1 MRFWGLVFKPRG
13 GIAGTGFGAAVV
25 ASVVSACAPIRLVL
39 LPGRKTREHS
49 ACGSGSS
56 PLPMLECGV
65 WAWGGRGERDLSSL
79 LTAAEKQGNDSLKA
93 NYYPQVMLCC
103 VLRARYY

>member
-1 MRFWGLVFKPRG
+1 MVLFFMHRLSPGVSEGHRAWDDGRCEW
-13 GIAGTGFGAAVV
+13 AFGVRANR
-25 ASVVSACAPIRLVL
+25 IRLIS
-39 LPGRKTREHS
+39 GRKICEHS

-56 PLPMLECGV
+56 SLPAQECGV
-65 WAWGGRGERDLSSL
+65 WARGREERSPSFP

-93 NYYPQVMLCC
+93 NCYLQVMLCC

>member
-56 PLPMLECGV
+56 PLPAQECGV
-65 WAWGGRGERDLSSL
+65 WARGREERSPSFPLA
-79 LTAAEKQGNDSLKA
+79 TAEKQGNDSLKA
-93 NYYPQVMLCC
+93 NHYPQVMLCC

>member
-1 MRFWGLVFKPRG
+1 MRSWGLVFKPRG

-25 ASVVSACAPIRLVL
+25 ASVVSACAPIRPVL

-56 PLPMLECGV
+56 SLPAQECGV
-65 WAWGGRGERDLSSL
+65 WARGREERSPSFP
-79 LTAAEKQGNDSLKA
+79 LTATEKQGNDSLKA
-93 NYYPQVMLCC
+93 NHYPQAMLCC

>member
-65 WAWGGRGERDLSSL
+65 WARWREERSPSFP
-79 LTAAEKQGNDSLKA
+79 LTTAEKQGNDSLKA

>member
-65 WAWGGRGERDLSSL
+65 WAWGGAESATSL
-79 LTAAEKQGNDSLKA
+79 LF
-93 NYYPQVMLCC
+93 
-103 VLRARYY
+103 

>member
-1 MRFWGLVFKPRG
+1 MRSWGLVFKPRG

-25 ASVVSACAPIRLVL
+25 ASVVSACAPIRPVL

-56 PLPMLECGV
+56 SLPAQECGV
-65 WAWGGRGERDLSSL
+65 WARGREERSSSFP
-79 LTAAEKQGNDSLKA
+79 LTATEKQGNDSLKA
-93 NYYPQVMLCC
+93 NHYPQVMLCC

>member
-1 MRFWGLVFKPRG
+1 MRSWGLVFKPRG

-25 ASVVSACAPIRLVL
+25 ASVVSACASIRPVL

-56 PLPMLECGV
+56 SLPAQECGV
-65 WAWGGRGERDLSSL
+65 WAWGAVSAAPLSL
-79 LTAAEKQGNDSLKA
+79 
-93 NYYPQVMLCC
+93 
-103 VLRARYY
+103 

>member
-1 MRFWGLVFKPRG
+1 MRSWGLVFKPRG

-25 ASVVSACAPIRLVL
+25 ANVVSACAPIRPVL

-56 PLPMLECGV
+56 SLLAQECGV
-65 WAWGGRGERDLSSL
+65 WARGREERSPSSP
-79 LTAAEKQGNDSLKA
+79 LTATENK
-93 NYYPQVMLCC
+93 VTI
-103 VLRARYY
+103 R

>member
-56 PLPMLECGV
+56 PLPAQECGV
-65 WAWGGRGERDLSSL
+65 WARGRGKRGLSSL
-79 LTAAEKQGNDSLKA
+79 LATAEKQGNDSLKA
-93 NYYPQVMLCC
+93 NHYPQVMLCC

>member
-56 PLPMLECGV
+56 PLPAQECGV
-65 WAWGGRGERDLSSL
+65 WARGRGERGLSSL
-79 LTAAEKQGNDSLKA
+79 LATAEKQGNDSLKA
-93 NYYPQVMLCC
+93 NHYPQVMLCC

>member
-1 MRFWGLVFKPRG
+1 MRSWGLVFKPRG

-25 ASVVSACAPIRLVL
+25 ASVVSACAPIRPVL

-56 PLPMLECGV
+56 PLSVLDCGV
-65 WAWGGRGERDLSSL
+65 WARGREERSPSFP
-79 LTAAEKQGNDSLKA
+79 LTTAEKQGNDSLKA

>member
-1 MRFWGLVFKPRG
+1 MRFWDLVFKPRG

-39 LPGRKTREHS
+39 LLGRKTREHS

-56 PLPMLECGV
+56 SLPAQECGV
-65 WAWGGRGERDLSSL
+65 WARGREERSPSFP

-93 NYYPQVMLCC
+93 NCYLQVMLCC

>member
-1 MRFWGLVFKPRG
+1 MRFWDLVFKPRG

-49 ACGSGSS
+49 ACGSGFSS
-56 PLPMLECGV
+56 LPAQECGV
-65 WAWGGRGERDLSSL
+65 WARGREERSPSFP

-93 NYYPQVMLCC
+93 NCYLQVMLCC

>member
-65 WAWGGRGERDLSSL
+65 WAWGAVSAAPLSL
-79 LTAAEKQGNDSLKA
+79 
-93 NYYPQVMLCC
+93 
-103 VLRARYY
+103 

>member
-1 MRFWGLVFKPRG
+1 MRSWGLVFKPRG

-25 ASVVSACAPIRLVL
+25 ASVVSACAPIRPVL

-56 PLPMLECGV
+56 PFVGV
-65 WAWGGRGERDLSSL
+65 GLRRLGLGRGERGLSSL
-79 LTAAEKQGNDSLKA
+79 LATAEKQGNDSLKA
-93 NYYPQVMLCC
+93 NHYPQVMLCC

>member
-56 PLPMLECGV
+56 PLSVLECGV
-65 WAWGGRGERDLSSL
+65 WAWGGAESATSL
-79 LTAAEKQGNDSLKA
+79 LF
-93 NYYPQVMLCC
+93 
-103 VLRARYY
+103 

>member
-1 MRFWGLVFKPRG
+1 MRFWDLVFKPRG

-56 PLPMLECGV
+56 SLPAQECGV
-65 WAWGGRGERDLSSL
+65 WARGREERSPSFP

-93 NYYPQVMLCC
+93 NCYLQVMLCC

>member
-1 MRFWGLVFKPRG
+1 MRSWGLVFKPRG

-25 ASVVSACAPIRLVL
+25 ASVVSACAPIRPVL

-56 PLPMLECGV
+56 PLPAQECGV
-65 WAWGGRGERDLSSL
+65 WARGRGERGLSSL
-79 LTAAEKQGNDSLKA
+79 LATAEKQGNDSLKA
-93 NYYPQVMLCC
+93 NHYPQVMLCC

>member
-1 MRFWGLVFKPRG
+1 MRSWGLVFKPRG

-25 ASVVSACAPIRLVL
+25 ASVVSACAPIRPVL

-56 PLPMLECGV
+56 SLPAQECGV
-65 WAWGGRGERDLSSL
+65 WARGREERSPSFP
-79 LTAAEKQGNDSLKA
+79 LTATEKQGNDSLKA
-93 NYYPQVMLCC
+93 NHYPQVMLCC

>member
-39 LPGRKTREHS
+39 LPGRKPASTLLAAQALPLCRCWNAASGPDGAKS
-49 ACGSGSS
+49 AA
-56 PLPMLECGV
+56 PL
-65 WAWGGRGERDLSSL
+65 SL
-79 LTAAEKQGNDSLKA
+79 
-93 NYYPQVMLCC
+93 
-103 VLRARYY
+103 